1 MNKTSMNA
9 AFDAARELAK
19 SCPAGAW
26 VAVHSFSEA
35 WYGDGWTPPVK
46 PRQGGSFGEW
56 EFRHGADKAWK
67 WSPGLKRERY
77 MARDEDGN
85 WGIEP

>member
-1 MNKTSMNA
+1 MNKTSMNS

-26 VAVHSFSEA
+26 VAVHTHDEA
-35 WYGDGWTPPVK
+35 WYGDGWTSPPLPV
-46 PRQGGSFGEW
+46 QGGNYSEW
-56 EFRHGADKAWK
+56 EFRHGADKPWK

-77 MARDEDGN
+77 LARNGDGI
-85 WGIEP
+85 WEIEP